1 MQTFESYDYL
11 KVPVDENFLSQ
22 YLDSYGCFG
31 WKPDD
36 NVPPEKAG
44 GKVQLHFKRSRNI
57 PGKTELI
64 RLQQHYEAC
73 MAEIATLEA
82 SKSSVPM
89 MVSLTSGLV
98 GCAFMAGSVFAVT
111 AYRPIIWLTVVLGF
125 RALPCGAGRISAIR
139 LPGSAEPP
147 RWPP

>member
-22 YLDSYGCFG
+22 YLDGYGCFG

-36 NVPPEKAG
+36 NVPPEKTG

-73 MAEIATLEA
+73 MAEIATLESA
-82 SKSSVPM
+82 NQGQWQDRWHRP
-89 MVSLTSGLV
+89 
-98 GCAFMAGSVFAVT
+98 AGSC
-111 AYRPIIWLTVVLGF
+111 G
-125 RALPCGAGRISAIR
+125 RAAAGRGHV
-139 LPGSAEPP
+139 PEHGV
-147 RWPP
+147 